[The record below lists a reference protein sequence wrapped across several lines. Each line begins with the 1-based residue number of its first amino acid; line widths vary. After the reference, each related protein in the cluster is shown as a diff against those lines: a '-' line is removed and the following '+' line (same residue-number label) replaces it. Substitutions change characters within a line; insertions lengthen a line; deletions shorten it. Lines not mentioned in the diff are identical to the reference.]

1 MLIGSELTSSDRDQI
16 IVGRGNATIASNIRF
31 AIGGAVNSVNK
42 KTVFTVDTSGNV
54 KATGDIADKNGTTI
68 AALLARI
75 QALEAKVK

>member
-1 MLIGSELTSSDRDQI
+1 MLLGSELTSSYRDQV
-16 IVGRGNATIASNIRF
+16 IVGRGNATLGTNIRF
-31 AIGGAVNSVNK
+31 AVGGAVDSTNK

-54 KATGDIADKNGTTI
+54 KATGDIADKTGTTI